1 MSEDKQDRIA
11 QIRDLLLD
19 GLVKDLKDDKLT
31 TSNKISLLAFYVP
44 KVRPTEREIQET
56 DLDIEW
62 SPTKAN
68 DPDVDEKPL
77 EEEPKSS

>member
-44 KVRPTEREIQET
+44 KVRPTEREIQEN